1 MFHSSVYFEI
11 EIYFQLG
18 YTPGGPRLDRAHWAG
33 KSEKSKATRVM
44 LNSFI
49 IVLREG
55 FESFLLVA
63 IILSYLRKAGQKWLT
78 SAVYSA
84 IVLALSVSLGLAYLL
99 NKGVDDSLLERT
111 FGVTLGGYVSQFF
124 ANEALREGIL
134 GVVAIAM
141 VATLVIH
148 MWRTGPKIQQR
159 MRERL
164 SAFSSKS
171 SRIAAIAGVF
181 LFTFLMITREG
192 METALLLMQ
201 VRNPQLI
208 NGAILGVLAA
218 AVFAWGWARFG
229 HLINVKR
236 FFQVTGIFLL
246 LFMIQVA
253 IYSFHEFA
261 EAGLL
266 PNSEVLHS
274 ATEKFSPDGLYGK
287 WFSPL
292 MVSLCG
298 LWLLGAWLIDRA
310 KDTRV
315 SGISKLEGA
324 R

>member
-1 MFHSSVYFEI
+1 
-11 EIYFQLG
+11 
-18 YTPGGPRLDRAHWAG
+18 
-33 KSEKSKATRVM
+33 M

-63 IILSYLRKAGQKWLT
+63 VIVSYLRKSGQKWLT

-84 IVLALSVSLGLAYLL
+84 IAVGLSFSIGLAFLL
-99 NKGVDDSLLERT
+99 NKGIDPEVLEGT
-111 FGVTLGGYVSQFF
+111 FGSTLGGYINSFF
-124 ANEALREGIL
+124 ANEALREAVL
-134 GVVAIAM
+134 GVVAIVM
-141 VATLVIH
+141 VGTLVIH
-148 MWRTGPKIQQR
+148 MWRTGPKVQQR

-164 SAFSSKS
+164 SAVSSKS
-171 SRIAAIAGVF
+171 SNIAAIAGVF

-201 VRNPQLI
+201 VHNAQLV
-208 NGAILGVLAA
+208 NGAILGLIAA
-218 AVFAWGWARFG
+218 GLFAWGWARFG

-266 PNSEVLHS
+266 PNSEALHT

-292 MVSLCG
+292 MISFCG
-298 LWLLGAWLIDRA
+298 LWLLGAWIIDRA
-310 KDTRV
+310 REPRLE
-315 SGISKLEGA
+315 GISKLEGA